1 MNTYNNLIDD
11 KLEDIKQSDNYKT
24 RIVNTEHEDIIKDLD
39 LGIFKIETMVFIKDF
54 LNTTLCD
61 CGCKVT
67 KISYDSKVTRADLIK
82 KALEIVQPD
91 IKVEIM
97 LKDLLIAYF
106 EQHKIHNISFKC
118 DKCFLKQT
126 YDTDSL
132 HKEQ

>member
-11 KLEDIKQSDNYKT
+11 KLEEIKQSDNYKT
-24 RIVNTEHEDIIKDLD
+24 RLVNTEHGDIIKDLD

-54 LNTTLCD
+54 LNTTFCD

-91 IKVEIM
+91 I
-97 LKDLLIAYF
+97 
-106 EQHKIHNISFKC
+106 
-118 DKCFLKQT
+118 
-126 YDTDSL
+126 
-132 HKEQ
+132 